1 MDISDSDGIDEFLA
15 LEQQVSA
22 EDPIEL
28 QRFARDFARSS
39 PRPQMLVETDFDSP
53 SGGPDGDS
61 YLFARTLQPAG
72 SQSKQRLLTRSR
84 SQSRTERDRAPELE
98 TLDAQALTDVSS
110 SIVPTEDYHYFNFDE
125 DEPSPSPPTEIIAEP
140 RRNFIADLMAEEY
153 DSYGESPEQDNGRQV
168 GPSRFRESD
177 LSSSIKVGKRVSFGG
192 GIPEVGDDDDYFS
205 AVKQQTENYSLPNI
219 PDDNEE
225 YGHQSLDD
233 YEARYTSSVQHIHT
247 QLDASE
253 GLSESQSMGTVVHL
267 PAFLQTETFKTMKDT
282 ISKPKGLGI
291 GRFLKNDTES
301 STLAPVPSA
310 SRREVEPVS
319 DIDSSFKAKAPVP
332 AYDDSLLDAQLKQME
347 KEANKLLDMQREVEE
362 RQARLHAE
370 YSQKLARLD
379 ADRAEFDKIRKEEWA
394 KLKKE
399 KQQLDER
406 RSTYKEKADKL
417 KAATSEAEKYRADT
431 QKLREDMRRKDT
443 NSRLTIEQLR
453 SKVDSLTEANET
465 LKKKLEVA
473 DATIVELRQKNVA
486 LERNNKMLHT
496 RLTEESAMK
505 VPSSEPKISE
515 QSMESKTPSR
525 TSRPS
530 EKKIES
536 QYRSPSRRLLQP
548 DTMVSAG
555 AGTVRGQHT
564 SPPRVLSSGKAHPIR
579 YTLETDPIIN
589 MVPFKTPEELVTS
602 FNDVVMSHVKKATV
616 AETKTSPERTD
627 NFLSTGVKLS
637 TFKNG
642 TTRITIP
649 SLGITNTKLPNGD
662 LKHLRK
668 DGISVYFYS
677 EAGTLFTSIPVAMI
691 NPSAAGEAEVVKVYR
706 FKSGQ
711 VEKHYADGCKEVYY
725 LNGSKKYVAADG
737 TERAVLPDGKEGRLV

>member
-39 PRPQMLVETDFDSP
+39 PRPQMLAEVDFDSP

-61 YLFARTLQPAG
+61 YLFARTLQPVG
-72 SQSKQRLLTRSR
+72 SQSRQRLLTRSR

-110 SIVPTEDYHYFNFDE
+110 SIVPTEDYHYYNFDD

-140 RRNFIADLMAEEY
+140 RRNFIADLIAEEY
-153 DSYGESPEQDNGRQV
+153 DTYGESPEQDNSRQV
-168 GPSRFRESD
+168 APSRFKESD
-177 LSSSIKVGKRVSFGG
+177 LTNSIKIGKRVSFSGG
-192 GIPEVGDDDDYFS
+192 MPEVADDDDYFS
-205 AVKQQTENYSLPNI
+205 AVKQQTENYSAPTI
-219 PDDNEE
+219 PDDTEE

-267 PAFLQTETFKTMKDT
+267 PAFLQTETFKSMKDT
-282 ISKPKGLGI
+282 MTRPKGMGI
-291 GRFLKNDTES
+291 GRFLKEDPEPSNPALLS
-301 STLAPVPSA
+301 VPKRQA
-310 SRREVEPVS
+310 EPVS
-319 DIDSSFKAKAPVP
+319 DIESSFRAPAP
-332 AYDDSLLDAQLKQME
+332 TYDDSLLDAQLKQME
-347 KEANKLLDMQREVEE
+347 KEANKLLEMQKEVEE

-453 SKVDSLTEANET
+453 SKVDTLTETNET

-473 DATIVELRQKNVA
+473 DATIVELRQKNIA

-496 RLTEESAMK
+496 RLTEESTMK
-505 VPSSEPKISE
+505 VPSSEPKVAETI
-515 QSMESKTPSR
+515 ESKTPSR
-525 TSRPS
+525 TSRPT
-530 EKKIES
+530 EKKTES
-536 QYRSPSRRLLQP
+536 QFHSPSRRLLQP
-548 DTMVSAG
+548 DAASA
-555 AGTVRGQHT
+555 ATTVASMRGQHT
-564 SPPRVLSSGKAHPIR
+564 SPPRVLSTGKAQPVR
-579 YTLETDPIIN
+579 YTLETDPIIK

-602 FNDVVMSHVKKATV
+602 FNDVVMSYVKKATV

-691 NPSAAGEAEVVKVYR
+691 NPSAATEAEVIKVYR

-711 VEKHYADGCKEVYY
+711 VEKHYVDGCKEVYY

-737 TERAVLPDGKEGRLV
+737 TERAVLPDGKEGRLI